1 MSGCQRTRDKVVEA
15 ITAPLGFF
23 VLALSIV
30 ETFLG
35 AAFFRGNFEEQTQL
49 TVVCIGAGLFLFV
62 VLVVAF
68 LVYRKPENLTFDKEA
83 HLERSKAAYG
93 TNLKIVDRDA
103 LRPSEADETNGS

>member
-1 MSGCQRTRDKVVEA
+1 MSGCQRTRGKVVKS
-15 ITAPLGFF
+15 ISAPLGFF

-49 TVVCIGAGLFLFV
+49 IVVCIGAGMFVFV
-62 VLVVAF
+62 VSVVAF

-83 HLERSKAAYG
+83 HLELSKAAFG
-93 TNLKIVDRDA
+93 TDSKTVDRSA
-103 LRPSEADETNGS
+103 LRPSEADKTNGS